1 MRTHWYDL
9 GLSEIGSKIGEK
21 RSIADILNFFN
32 LKMADYYNILTIFL
46 RKRG

>member
-1 MRTHWYDL
+1 MRTPWNDL
-9 GLSEIGSKIGEK
+9 GLSENGSKSGEK

-32 LKMADYYNILTIFL
+32 IETADYYNILIIFL

>member
-1 MRTHWYDL
+1 MRTHWNDL
-9 GLSEIGSKIGEK
+9 GLSENRSKSGEK

-32 LKMADYYNILTIFL
+32 LKSADYYNILMIFL